1 MSISSFPAPGYTSDI
16 DTCTPDYP
24 QEVKDTIHQI
34 ANELHLEKEW
44 LNNDMVLEDTETVED
59 MLDAF
64 WLPQDIGLKN
74 IELYIADEETL
85 INAKIMASDDV
96 ELTGRF
102 QDPLDM
108 IDLIKHQNLETL
120 EDFEMDY
127 PNTRYEFPNAFK
139 IIQKYYAG
147 KI

>member
-1 MSISSFPAPGYTSDI
+1 MRNGQRGYTSDI